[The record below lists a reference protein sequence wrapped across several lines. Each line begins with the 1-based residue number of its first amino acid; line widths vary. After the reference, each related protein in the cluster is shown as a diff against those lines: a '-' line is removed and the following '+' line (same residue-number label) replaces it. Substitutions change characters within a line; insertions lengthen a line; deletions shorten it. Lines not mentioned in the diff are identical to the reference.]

1 MSRSDS
7 GADLDP
13 PSHTPTQSR
22 LDEKKPAQQT
32 KECPD
37 VIPVVFPDQTLC
49 NMVVPHGCV
58 MQVQT
63 GPDASAC
70 TQLNP
75 TGYGPLDQTD
85 LDAGS
90 WMKGS
95 AIMGLTAST
104 TCTDRNGL
112 QIDNG
117 RVNPP
122 TAGPTKAK
130 GENQQYSVW
139 CDDGVLPS
147 KLDKGGTKDGK
158 GCREMRYEGFY
169 EESCPHPGYP

>member
-22 LDEKKPAQQT
+22 LDGKKPAQQT

-63 GPDASAC
+63 GTDASAC